1 MIERSKINI
10 DYLKNNVHGLT
21 ETQSLD
27 KVQKIEEW
35 KKLNLDN
42 EFVQNLSKM
51 WSRKILEKN
60 QISC

>member
-1 MIERSKINI
+1 MIDSPKINI
-10 DYLKNNVHGLT
+10 NYFKNNVHGLT

-27 KVQKIEEW
+27 KVKKIEEW

-42 EFVQNLSKM
+42 EFVQNLSNM

>member
-1 MIERSKINI
+1 MIDRPKINI
-10 DYLKNNVHGLT
+10 NYLKNNVHGLT

-42 EFVQNLSKM
+42 EFVQNLSNM

>member
-1 MIERSKINI
+1 VIERSKINI